1 MDESIGPE
9 LRPILVFLALA
20 LCSLFLWGCG
30 GVEIME
36 QVPAPLT
43 EASTA
48 DGLRPVEHDLA
59 ILAIDFDPP
68 LDYKELWAQREQV
81 TLLVA
86 LENRGLSLEEEAWVS
101 AELCDLHQSE
111 PLLRQSTTLSSL
123 APGEV
128 EVVRF
133 SGISNVPLR
142 RGYQLEVKIS
152 PVDGEW
158 ALTNNAKV
166 YELTLK
172 EPSSAGVSGFVS
184 PLEAP

>member
-1 MDESIGPE
+1 M
-9 LRPILVFLALA
+9 
-20 LCSLFLWGCG
+20 
-30 GVEIME
+30 EIME

-43 EASTA
+43 EASVT
-48 DGLRPVEHDLA
+48 DGSRPVEHDLA

-68 LDYKELWAQREQV
+68 LEHRELWAQRRHV

-86 LENRGLSLEEEAWVS
+86 LENRGLSLEEEARVS
-101 AELCDLHQSE
+101 AELCELNQSE
-111 PLLRQSTTLSSL
+111 PLLRQSTTLASL

-133 SGISNVPLR
+133 SGISNVPYR
-142 RGYQLEVKIS
+142 RGYQLEVRIS

-166 YELTLK
+166 YELTIK
-172 EPSSAGVSGFVS
+172 EPPSAGASGFVS
-184 PLEAP
+184 PLKAP